1 MNTIF
6 LTTPTS
12 KINELNHE
20 IALLEQDGYAVVSFK
35 ITPAAEFDQYGNYT
49 VVVVQLTKN

>member
-6 LTTPTS
+6 LTTPTG